1 MTDQQ
6 RLRRSDCPALVL
18 NADYQP
24 LVACPPSRWSWQE
37 ALEAVLAGRVRP
49 LAYYDRVARS
59 PSTSLQ
65 LPAIVAL
72 KHYVSQE
79 RPAPL
84 TRFNLF
90 LRDGFRCVYC
100 GRRQAVEE
108 LTFDHLVP
116 RARGGTSCWENLV
129 AACRACNGR
138 KGDRTLAEVGF
149 TLPRRPERPTQAAL
163 NRVGRRY
170 PPDYLHQSWADLA
183 YWDAEL
189 EA

>member
-1 MTDQQ
+1 MIP
-6 RLRRSDCPALVL
+6 RSHYPALVL

-24 LVACPPSRWSWQE
+24 LVACPASRWTWQE
-37 ALEAVLAGRVRP
+37 ALEAVLGERVH
-49 LAYYDRVARS
+49 AVAHYDRVARS
-59 PSTSLQ
+59 PSVSLQ

-72 KHYVSQE
+72 KRYVSPE

-90 LRDGFRCVYC
+90 LRDGFRCAYC
-100 GRRQAVEE
+100 GGGAGMGRQAVEE

-116 RARGGTSCWENLV
+116 RARGGTSRWENLV

-138 KGDRTLAEVGF
+138 KGDRTPAEAGL
-149 TLPRRPERPTQAAL
+149 TLNVRPLRPTQAAL

-170 PPDYLHQSWADLA
+170 PPDYLHHSWADLA

-189 EA
+189 EG

>member
-1 MTDQQ
+1 M
-6 RLRRSDCPALVL
+6 LPRSAYPALVL

-24 LVACPPSRWSWQE
+24 LVACPPSRWTWQE
-37 ALEAVLAGRVRP
+37 ALEAVLAGRVN
-49 LAYYDRVARS
+49 AVAHYDREARS
-59 PSTSLQ
+59 PSVSLR

-72 KHYVSQE
+72 KSYVSQE

-90 LRDGFRCVYC
+90 LRDAFRCLYC

-108 LTFDHLVP
+108 LTFDHLLP
-116 RARGGTSCWENLV
+116 RARGGTSHWENLV
-129 AACRACNGR
+129 AACRGCNGR
-138 KGDRTLAEVGF
+138 KGDRTPAAAGL
-149 TLPRRPERPTQAAL
+149 TLLRAPYRPTQAAL

-170 PPDYLHQSWADLA
+170 PPDYLHESWADLA

-189 EA
+189 EG